1 MREPQNELPTL
12 QQEMITTSATTPAS
26 NGVGPSMGRSDAGS
40 STPGVAEEKLRREG
54 APEQEPGL
62 GEDVAA
68 EQQPAVV
75 RAADEAALYRVLRRR
90 ERCDDGRR
98 EARVD
103 ARYSEVEKAAIVAR
117 AKAMG
122 IAGAHLVGAVVM
134 AFVNGETHLPDQ
146 RTVYDDVIDE
156 FAALRTQI
164 ARIGANVNQVARR
177 LNSDGD
183 PHPVDAA
190 VLERAER
197 LLATAKAAVKA
208 VDDAAFRAAG
218 QNAGRA

>member
-1 MREPQNELPTL
+1 MREPHNELPTL
-12 QQEMITTSATTPAS
+12 QQEVITTSATTPAS

-40 STPGVAEEKLRREG
+40 SAPGVADEQLRREG
-54 APEQEPGL
+54 APEQESGV

-103 ARYSEVEKAAIVAR
+103 ARYSDDEKAAIVAR
-117 AKAMG
+117 AKVLG

-164 ARIGANVNQVARR
+164 ARIGTNVNQIARR

-197 LLATAKAAVKA
+197 LLSTTQDAVRA
-208 VDDAAFRAAG
+208 VDEAAFRAAG
-218 QNAGRA
+218 QRAGRA

>member
-1 MREPQNELPTL
+1 MHDPHRELATR
-12 QQEMITTSATTPAS
+12 QQQMTTGLNGAAS
-26 NGVGPSMGRSDAGS
+26 KGVGPSIGRSNADS
-40 STPGVAEEKLRREG
+40 SAPGVAEDQLRREG
-54 APEQEPGL
+54 APEQESGA
-62 GEDVAA
+62 GEAVAA
-68 EQQPAVV
+68 EQQTAAV

-103 ARYSEVEKAAIVAR
+103 ARYSDDEKAAIVAR

-146 RTVYDDVIDE
+146 RTVYDDAIDE
-156 FAALRTQI
+156 FAALRTEI
-164 ARIGANVNQVARR
+164 TRIGTNANQIARR
-177 LNSDGD
+177 LNSGGD

-190 VLERAER
+190 VLDRAER
-197 LLATAKAAVKA
+197 LLATARDAVKA
-208 VDDAAFRAAG
+208 VDEAASRAAG
-218 QNAGRA
+218 QKAGRA

>member
-1 MREPQNELPTL
+1 MREPHNELPTF
-12 QQEMITTSATTPAS
+12 QQEMNTTSATAPAS

-40 STPGVAEEKLRREG
+40 SAPGVAEQLRREG
-54 APEQEPGL
+54 APEQKSEV
-62 GEDVAA
+62 GEDAA
-68 EQQPAVV
+68 AQQQSAVV

-103 ARYSEVEKAAIVAR
+103 ARYSEDEKAAIVAR

-146 RTVYDDVIDE
+146 RTVYDDMIDE

-164 ARIGANVNQVARR
+164 ARIGINVNQIARR

-190 VLERAER
+190 VLVRAER
-197 LLATAKAAVKA
+197 LLSTAQDAVKA
-208 VDDAAFRAAG
+208 VDEAAFRAAG
-218 QNAGRA
+218 QKAGRA

>member
-1 MREPQNELPTL
+1 MHDPHRELATP
-12 QQEMITTSATTPAS
+12 QQEMTTGLNSAAS
-26 NGVGPSMGRSDAGS
+26 KGVGPSIGRSNADS
-40 STPGVAEEKLRREG
+40 SAPGVAEEQLRREG
-54 APEQEPGL
+54 APEQESRA

-68 EQQPAVV
+68 EQQTAVV

-103 ARYSEVEKAAIVAR
+103 ARYSDDEKAAIVAR

-134 AFVNGETHLPDQ
+134 AFVNCETRLPDQ
-146 RTVYDDVIDE
+146 RTVYDDAIDE
-156 FAALRTQI
+156 FAALRTEI
-164 ARIGANVNQVARR
+164 ARIGTNANQIARR
-177 LNSDGD
+177 LNSGGD

-190 VLERAER
+190 VLDRAER
-197 LLATAKAAVKA
+197 LLATARDAVKA
-208 VDDAAFRAAG
+208 VDEAASRAAG
-218 QNAGRA
+218 QKAARA

>member
-1 MREPQNELPTL
+1 MHEPHNELLTAE
-12 QQEMITTSATTPAS
+12 QEMTTTSASGGAS
-26 NGVGPSMGRSDAGS
+26 NGVGPSMGRSNAYS
-40 STPGVAEEKLRREG
+40 SAPGVAEEQLRREG
-54 APEQEPGL
+54 APEQGS
-62 GEDVAA
+62 GVREDVAA
-68 EQQPAVV
+68 EQQTAVV

-103 ARYSEVEKAAIVAR
+103 ARYSDDEKAAIVAR

-146 RTVYDDVIDE
+146 RTVYDDAIDE

-164 ARIGANVNQVARR
+164 ARIDTNANQIARR
-177 LNSDGD
+177 LNSGGD

-190 VLERAER
+190 VLDRVER
-197 LLATAKAAVKA
+197 LLTTVHDAVQA
-208 VDDAAFRAAG
+208 VDDAAFRAAE
-218 QNAGRA
+218 QKAGRP

>member
-1 MREPQNELPTL
+1 MREPHNELPTL
-12 QQEMITTSATTPAS
+12 QQEMIITSATAPAS

-40 STPGVAEEKLRREG
+40 SAPGVAEEQLRREG
-54 APEQEPGL
+54 APEQESGV
-62 GEDVAA
+62 GEDAAA
-68 EQQPAVV
+68 EQQSAVV

-90 ERCDDGRR
+90 ERCGDGRR

-103 ARYSEVEKAAIVAR
+103 ARYSEDEKAVIVAR

-146 RTVYDDVIDE
+146 RTVYDDAIDE

-164 ARIGANVNQVARR
+164 ARIGTNVNQIARR

-197 LLATAKAAVKA
+197 LLSTAQVAVRA
-208 VDDAAFRAAG
+208 VDEAAFRAAG
-218 QNAGRA
+218 QSAGRA

>member
-1 MREPQNELPTL
+1 MREPHNRLPTF
-12 QQEMITTSATTPAS
+12 QQEMIITSATAPAS
-26 NGVGPSMGRSDAGS
+26 NGVGPSMGRSNAS
-40 STPGVAEEKLRREG
+40 SSAPGVAEEQLRREG
-54 APEQEPGL
+54 APEQKSGL

-68 EQQPAVV
+68 QQQPAVV

-164 ARIGANVNQVARR
+164 ARIGINVNQIARR

-197 LLATAKAAVKA
+197 LLSTAQDAVKT
-208 VDDAAFRAAG
+208 VDDAAFRTAG
-218 QNAGRA
+218 QRAGRA